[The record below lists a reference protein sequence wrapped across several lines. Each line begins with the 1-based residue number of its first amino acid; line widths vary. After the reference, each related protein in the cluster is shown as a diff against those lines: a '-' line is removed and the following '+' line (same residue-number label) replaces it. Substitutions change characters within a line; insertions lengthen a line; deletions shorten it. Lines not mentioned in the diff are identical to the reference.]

1 MLEAHAGS
9 LGRLMSILLYQ
20 KFREITVDS
29 QNILYAMG
37 LCPIY
42 VQHVI
47 IEIV

>member
-1 MLEAHAGS
+1 MFEAHAGS

-20 KFREITVDS
+20 NFWEISTDS
-29 QNILYAMG
+29 QNMLYAMR
-37 LCPIY
+37 LCPIN